1 MSIKDKFLRY
11 VSFDTQSDPHSDTY
25 PSTEKQKEL
34 GAALVKELHD
44 LGIKNAYM
52 DEYSY
57 VYATIDGSPG
67 HKDKAIGLIAHL
79 DTATEMSGANV
90 NARVIENYQGDDLV
104 LNEALNIILSPSVF
118 PALKDCIGHDLVV
131 TDGTTLLGADD
142 KAGIAIIMELVEFIV
157 KNPSFKH
164 PTIRIAFTPDEEI
177 GRGTDK
183 FNVDDFKVDF
193 AYTLD
198 GGKNDTINFEN
209 FNAASAKVV
218 INGKSIHPGTAKN
231 KMINSMLVAFEFHQ
245 MLPVFKNPAYTEKY
259 EGFNHIT
266 EINGSVNQTKMEY
279 IIRNHDSEEFKIQK
293 QEFERIAEYLN
304 DKYGENTIKL
314 TITDSY
320 YNMRDLVIKKPEI
333 LKIAEKAIKKIGLE
347 PKFEPIRG
355 GTDGALLSH
364 KGIICPNLGTGG
376 GNFHGAYE
384 YASLTDMNKMVEILK
399 LILTDLI
406 SL

>member
-157 KNPSFKH
+157 KNPNFKH

-198 GGKNDTINFEN
+198 GGKNDIINFEN
-209 FNAASAKVV
+209 FNAASAEVV

>member
-11 VSFDTQSDPHSDTY
+11 VSFDTQSNPHSDTY

-157 KNPSFKH
+157 KNPNFKH

>member
-157 KNPSFKH
+157 KNPNFKH

>member
-157 KNPSFKH
+157 KNPNFKH

-209 FNAASAKVV
+209 FNAASAEVV

>member
-1 MSIKDKFLRY
+1 
-11 VSFDTQSDPHSDTY
+11 
-25 PSTEKQKEL
+25 
-34 GAALVKELHD
+34 
-44 LGIKNAYM
+44 
-52 DEYSY
+52 
-57 VYATIDGSPG
+57 
-67 HKDKAIGLIAHL
+67 
-79 DTATEMSGANV
+79 
-90 NARVIENYQGDDLV
+90 
-104 LNEALNIILSPSVF
+104 
-118 PALKDCIGHDLVV
+118 
-131 TDGTTLLGADD
+131 
-142 KAGIAIIMELVEFIV
+142 
-157 KNPSFKH
+157 
-164 PTIRIAFTPDEEI
+164 
-177 GRGTDK
+177 
-183 FNVDDFKVDF
+183 
-193 AYTLD
+193 
-198 GGKNDTINFEN
+198 
-209 FNAASAKVV
+209 
-218 INGKSIHPGTAKN
+218 
-231 KMINSMLVAFEFHQ
+231 MINSMLVAFEFHQ

>member
-209 FNAASAKVV
+209 FNAASAEVV

-364 KGIICPNLGTGG
+364 IGIICPNLGTGG

>member
-11 VSFDTQSDPHSDTY
+11 VSFDTQSNPHSDTY

-157 KNPSFKH
+157 KNPNFKH

-209 FNAASAKVV
+209 FNAASAEVV

>member
-209 FNAASAKVV
+209 FNAASAEVV

-259 EGFNHIT
+259 ESFNHIT